1 MHGVLVEDS
10 HVARNLDQDELS
22 DVDLCEDEQLMASS
36 QAHSSQ
42 GQIDPL
48 IASIAQQVLSSFW
61 IVLFVHDQPSSG
73 DTANGD
79 DAEDEIGPEKA
90 TCLLLEKLPVVSKS
104 VFANGRHV
112 VKVEIVV
119 PRFHVGIVELVN
131 EHDNSDED
139 KVDWVDLGRAA
150 WHPETCNEKS
160 QRHQMHGQSVDLVDN
175 HSVVLLPIRYLVIG

>member
-1 MHGVLVEDS
+1 
-10 HVARNLDQDELS
+10 LS
-22 DVDLCEDEQLMASS
+22 DVDLREDEQLMASS

-90 TCLLLEKLPVVSKS
+90 TSLLLEKLPVVSKS
-104 VFANGRHV
+104 VFADGRHV

-150 WHPETCNEKS
+150 RHPETCDEKS

-175 HSVVLLPIRYLVIG
+175 HGVVFLPIRYLVIG